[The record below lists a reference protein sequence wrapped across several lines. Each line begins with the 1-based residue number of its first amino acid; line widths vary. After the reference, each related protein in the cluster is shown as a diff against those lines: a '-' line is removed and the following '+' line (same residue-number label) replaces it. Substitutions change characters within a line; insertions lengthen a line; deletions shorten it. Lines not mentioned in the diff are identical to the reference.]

1 MRGRSCEKPA
11 NMLMTDSTHCEIAI
25 PQLPEEYYKLR
36 WYAAYTCP
44 RHEKFV
50 TRQAQERKL
59 DCFLPVYHAL
69 RRWKD
74 RRKEI
79 ELALFPG
86 YVFVHIPLK
95 DRLRV
100 LQIPGVVH
108 LVSFN
113 GVPAALPDADIEGLR
128 NGLEKQVCVVP
139 HPYLKVGRRVRV
151 HSGPLSGMEGILSR
165 KKDRVRV
172 VVSIELIMR
181 SVAVEVDAADIEP
194 LS

>member
-1 MRGRSCEKPA
+1 
-11 NMLMTDSTHCEIAI
+11 MLRTDSSNRQAAI
-25 PQLPEEYYKLR
+25 PRLPEDYYIPR

-44 RHEKFV
+44 RHEKYV
-50 TRQAQERKL
+50 TRQAQEREL
-59 DCFLPVYHAL
+59 DCFLPVYHSL

-113 GVPAALPDADIEGLR
+113 GMPAALPDTDIEGLR
-128 NGLEKQVCVVP
+128 AGLEKQVCVLP
-139 HPYLKVGRRVRV
+139 HPYLKVGRKVLVR
-151 HSGPLSGMEGILSR
+151 SGPMRGMQGILTR
-165 KKDRVRV
+165 KKDRVRL
-172 VVSIELIMR
+172 VVSLELIMR
-181 SVAVEVDAADIEP
+181 SVAVEVDAADVEP

>member
-1 MRGRSCEKPA
+1 
-11 NMLMTDSTHCEIAI
+11 MLTPNPNYCDASSTDL
-25 PQLPEEYYKLR
+25 PQEYYSSR

-44 RHEKFV
+44 RHEKYV
-50 TRQAQERKL
+50 TRQAEERDL
-59 DCFLPVYHAL
+59 DCFLPVYRSL

-86 YVFVHIPLK
+86 YVFMHIPLK

-113 GVPAALPDADIEGLR
+113 GVPAALPDAEIEGLR
-128 NGLEKQVCVVP
+128 NGLEKQVCIVP

-151 HSGPLSGMEGILSR
+151 RSGPMSGVQGILTR
-165 KKDRVRV
+165 KKDSLRV